1 MEQYHTRDSPV
12 WLDTLIH
19 GNLIDS
25 LYGST
30 STGTPAS
37 PMTDVSTGKAL
48 LDRVRDMFYSKF
60 RKLERQLKVFQS
72 NLELLNNTL
81 MGINGKVVKPELTK
95 M

>member
-1 MEQYHTRDSPV
+1 MERYHTRDSTV

-30 STGTPAS
+30 STGTRAS
-37 PMTDVSTGKAL
+37 PMTDVNTNKAL

-60 RKLERQLKVFQS
+60 RKLKRQLKVFQS
-72 NLELLNNTL
+72 NFELLNNTL
-81 MGINGKVVKPELTK
+81 MGINGKVVKLELTNV
-95 M
+95 